1 MALICTCWWNFVRL
15 RYGGEILLILLD
27 LLEHRLSSGPF
38 QGLGGG
44 STVLPCFNSS
54 FGDWFQSVL
63 VNGKRST
70 QDPYFMG
77 CHRTQHSPFHNIYMG
92 LLDRIICYQRV
103 KYHQYGDDT
112 QLYILT
118 LGWTMFYGSSVM
130 MPRIQMIWMGGI
142 NLSSTQQVAL
152 VWPAGQCFTVVHS
165 WWGDTSSMYD
175 NHIIWRFS
183 SILLSNEEWQLWQG
197 GLCCCC

>member
-1 MALICTCWWNFVRL
+1 MGRDPAQ
-15 RYGGEILLILLD
+15 E
-27 LLEHRLSSGPF
+27 
-38 QGLGGG
+38 
-44 STVLPCFNSS
+44 
-54 FGDWFQSVL
+54 
-63 VNGKRST
+63 
-70 QDPYFMG
+70 PYFVG

-130 MPRIQMIWMGGI
+130 MSRIQMSWMGGI

-152 VWPAGQCFTVVHS
+152 VSGTCWTVIYHCS
-165 WWGDTSSMYD
+165 FLMGWHCSMHD

-183 SILLSNEEWQLWQG
+183 GILLSNEEWQLWQG
-197 GLCCCC
+197 GLLHKSNCTKSGSFVRPWGRAVIR